1 MSLVPQALSADHF
14 VTRVSSTPAASNRYM
29 RSMASRLG
37 RQEHSCMECNDRCR
51 DFRFAKAGLRG
62 VSTAAFSPAEGHI
75 AMALEDAQRASGML
89 GAPKRLQFCSD
100 TWPKSGRQTTTS
112 MACASSPRHQT
123 KRPAFGIPLREGRSR
138 RCADTRVQYCRPLST
153 WTDRASSRRQ
163 KTRRPV
169 FGTPRQEGRSRRFG
183 GTRVLYCLLPSATT
197 GRASSRRHQT
207 RLRVPG
213 MSAPQHCQPT
223 NSRRGLHASIART
236 NHAQP

>member
-169 FGTPRQEGRSRRFG
+169 FGTPRQEGRSRRIRGHEGSILSAAFSHDG
-183 GTRVLYCLLPSATT
+183 SRVVT
-197 GRASSRRHQT
+197 ASSDKTARTWNVRAAT
-207 RLRVPG
+207 L
-213 MSAPQHCQPT
+213 PT
-223 NSRRGLHASIART
+223 NELTPRSACVDCAD
-236 NHAQP
+236 